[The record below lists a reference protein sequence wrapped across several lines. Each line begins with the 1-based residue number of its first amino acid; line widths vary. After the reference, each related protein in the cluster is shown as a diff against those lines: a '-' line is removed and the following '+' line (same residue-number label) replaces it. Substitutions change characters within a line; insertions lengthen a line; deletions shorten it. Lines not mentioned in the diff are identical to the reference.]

1 MVYGSN
7 GIFGTYFHL
16 ATPIRVVVCDVRLK
30 CVFRQI
36 FSLEIIMFWFSIFIL
51 NNCIHSKVSTRLG
64 NRLMDLF
71 GLSPPHLIESLRSW
85 MGTLK
90 FFSIFLGQQIFP
102 FRDTKYFPETTNTSF
117 ARQKYSRALVNK
129 YFDAQ
134 QEMCCLFTNIFFY
147 HISSISWIQASFQS
161 RKDLEKGCGI
171 NYLNDQA

>member
-16 ATPIRVVVCDVRLK
+16 ATQNRVVVCDVRLK

-85 MGTLK
+85 MGRLK

-117 ARQKYSRALVNK
+117 ARQKIFSCFSQQIFWCPARNVLFIHK
-129 YFDAQ
+129 YFLLSYFFNFLEPSKFSE
-134 QEMCCLFTNIFFY
+134 QEG
-147 HISSISWIQASFQS
+147 SG
-161 RKDLEKGCGI
+161 KGVW
-171 NYLNDQA
+171 N